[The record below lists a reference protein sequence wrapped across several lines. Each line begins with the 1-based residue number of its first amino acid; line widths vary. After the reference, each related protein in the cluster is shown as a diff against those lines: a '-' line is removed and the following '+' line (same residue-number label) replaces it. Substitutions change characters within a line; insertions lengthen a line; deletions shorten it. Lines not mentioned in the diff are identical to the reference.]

1 MSTPIWMMD
10 PRAPTGLLLTPGT
23 AWPDSYPGGDD
34 DATRLQLINARLD
47 TNGTVALVF
56 LDAQDQPA
64 GDTVLD
70 GVTTLADGSVVL
82 ELGDGSGVVFKPADA
97 ARVNATILKLAN
109 AQF

>member
-1 MSTPIWMMD
+1 MMD
-10 PRAPTGLLLTPGT
+10 PRAPTGLLLTPG
-23 AWPDSYPGGDD
+23 ADWPDNYPGADH
-34 DATRLQLINARLD
+34 DAQRLQLVDARLD

-56 LDAQDQPA
+56 LDGQDQPA
-64 GDTVLD
+64 GDRVLE
-70 GVTTLADGSVVL
+70 GVTTLADGGVVL